1 MNIEKGT
8 KILLSK
14 PSGRSNIEISRHKD
28 PILDHILL
36 VDSIGSNKFNN
47 SWIVQKDLQVWINH
61 LKNDGYTEI
70 KIVQDVG
77 SSQKNNKK
85 KT

>member
-1 MNIEKGT
+1 MNIEKET

-14 PSGRSNIEISRHKD
+14 DKERSNVEIFINKD

-36 VDSIGSNKFNN
+36 VNSIVSNKFNN
-47 SWIVQKDLQVWINH
+47 SWIVQKDLRVWINH
-61 LKNDGYTEI
+61 LKNDSYPEI
-70 KIVQDVG
+70 KIIQNVG